1 MNISTNETA
10 ETVKKNKYERPK
22 KWAKLAEEFDLREN
36 QYSEVYLL
44 PLRVASEPYVRS
56 FQYKVLNSILYSNEL
71 LYKIGYVSNP
81 NCSFC
86 QATRETINHILFEC
100 SYSKSFW
107 SEVLAN
113 ILNKLGSCGCLS
125 LRDVI
130 IGILK
135 HNNSY
140 LWTCKQKA
148 IKPNP
153 IHFKII
159 LEKKQETETYIA
171 FNSNKIDLFDKKWKL
186 FKEVL

>member
-1 MNISTNETA
+1 M
-10 ETVKKNKYERPK
+10 
-22 KWAKLAEEFDLREN
+22 
-36 QYSEVYLL
+36 
-44 PLRVASEPYVRS
+44 
-56 FQYKVLNSILYSNEL
+56 LNSILYSNEL

-135 HNNSY
+135 EGEDLVNYVIILGKVY

-148 IKPNP
+148 IKPNLR
-153 IHFKII
+153 HFKII
-159 LEKKQETETYIA
+159 LEKKHETEKYIA
-171 FNSNKIDLFDKKWKL
+171 LNSNKIDLFDKKWKL

>member
-1 MNISTNETA
+1 MRESVPLNLRSTKTDVEVVIGLENL
-10 ETVKKNKYERPK
+10 KCHDYYCHLIKNKYERPK

-44 PLRVASEPYVRS
+44 SLKVASEPYVRS

-113 ILNKLGSCGCLS
+113 ILIKLGSGGCLS

-135 HNNSY
+135 EGEDLVNY
-140 LWTCKQKA
+140 
-148 IKPNP
+148 I
-153 IHFKII
+153 II
-159 LEKKQETETYIA
+159 LGKVY
-171 FNSNKIDLFDKKWKL
+171 L
-186 FKEVL
+186 

>member
-1 MNISTNETA
+1 M
-10 ETVKKNKYERPK
+10 
-22 KWAKLAEEFDLREN
+22 
-36 QYSEVYLL
+36 
-44 PLRVASEPYVRS
+44 
-56 FQYKVLNSILYSNEL
+56 LNSIPYSNEL

-86 QATRETINHILFEC
+86 HATRETINHILFEC

-113 ILNKLGSCGCLS
+113 ILHKLGSCGCLS

-135 HNNSY
+135 EGEDLVTYIIILGKVY

-148 IKPNP
+148 IKPNLRY
-153 IHFKII
+153 FKII
-159 LEKKQETETYIA
+159 LEKKHETENYIA
-171 FNSNKIDLFDKKWKL
+171 FNSNKIDLFDKKRKL